1 MSDEELVALA
11 QKGDRKAERE
21 IVERYTAF
29 VRSRAR
35 RFFLVG
41 GETEDLIQEGGLGLT
56 YAIRDYDGN
65 KSGKSFKNFAY
76 MCVSSEIIDAVKRA
90 NAKKNQP
97 LNNGIPVGLL
107 VQQQATQLSPD
118 DIVIAIEEGEEIRR
132 RMRELLSKFE
142 LEIFTMYIDGLS
154 YADICE
160 ETGKG
165 IKSID
170 NAVQRSRKKLREAL
184 SH

>member
-1 MSDEELVALA
+1 MNGEVKDEILVEKARNGDNRAMDELLV
-11 QKGDRKAERE
+11 
-21 IVERYTAF
+21 RYVGV
-29 VRSRAR
+29 VRSKAR

-97 LNNGIPVGLL
+97 LKRKFLRKRYLFKVRAAGDGRW
-107 VQQQATQLSPD
+107 
-118 DIVIAIEEGEEIRR
+118 IAEH
-132 RMRELLSKFE
+132 RMPP
-142 LEIFTMYIDGLS
+142 
-154 YADICE
+154 
-160 ETGKG
+160 
-165 IKSID
+165 
-170 NAVQRSRKKLREAL
+170 
-184 SH
+184 